1 LAIFDIESHSFLRNL
16 REPVVERAIGDAV
29 ARVNRNSASLSTDL
43 KRSEFIWSQG
53 QFYLLGSH
61 LE

>member
-1 LAIFDIESHSFLRNL
+1 MLVVWLFLTLNL
-16 REPVVERAIGDAV
+16 TVVEGAIGDAV
-29 ARVNRNSASLSTDL
+29 ARVHRNSASLSTDL

-53 QFYLLGSH
+53 QFYRQGSH

>member
-1 LAIFDIESHSFLRNL
+1 LTLNL
-16 REPVVERAIGDAV
+16 TVVEGAIGDAV
-29 ARVNRNSASLSTDL
+29 ARVHRNSASLSTDL

-53 QFYLLGSH
+53 QFYRQGSH